1 MLEAILT
8 GVVSLVIGASGGVLA
23 LTSKSNGRMNEIDK
37 RIDGIEIRLAEKY
50 VPRLELANAL
60 QKMEDHMV
68 RIESKLDQIVL
79 LRNG

>member
-1 MLEAILT
+1 MIEAVLT

-23 LTSKSNGRMNEIDK
+23 LTSKSSGRMDEIDK

-50 VPRLELANAL
+50 VPRQELANAL

>member
-1 MLEAILT
+1 MIEAILT
-8 GVVSLVIGASGGVLA
+8 GVVSLVLGASGGVIA
-23 LTSKSNGRMNEIDK
+23 LSSKTSGRMDEIDK

-50 VPRLELANAL
+50 VPRQELANAL
-60 QKMEDHMV
+60 QKMEDHMI